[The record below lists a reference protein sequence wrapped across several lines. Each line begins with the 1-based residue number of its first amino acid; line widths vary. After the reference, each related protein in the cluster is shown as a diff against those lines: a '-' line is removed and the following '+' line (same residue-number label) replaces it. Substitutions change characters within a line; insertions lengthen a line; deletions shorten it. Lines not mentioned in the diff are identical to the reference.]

1 MNYTQEIVI
10 DSDDG
15 DVIFSDEEFQEEANV
30 KIETMDYTIEAIDK
44 T

>member
-10 DSDDG
+10 DSDDN
-15 DVIFSDEEFQEEANV
+15 DVIFSDEEFQEEAGQ
-30 KIETMDYTIEAIDK
+30 KPETMDYTIEAIDK